1 MVVAAVV
8 GSAVVGAAGSA
19 IAGSQAADATE
30 NAAAQQLAAQRETLA
45 QQERL
50 SAPYRQ
56 FGEQYIPEY
65 NRMMQG
71 AGAQGETARNQMMR
85 LLGIGPQG
93 QLLNPTVM
101 QNALRQTPGYQFAQQ
116 QGNAQTNAQAAAMG
130 LGLSGNT
137 LQALSKFNQGLADQ
151 TYQQQLGNYSNAFQ
165 NMLGN
170 SLAPINIGQAAAA
183 NQASNVGQVGTN
195 MANIYGQQGANQA
208 GIAANTIGGV
218 TGALGQGAQNYMLMN
233 TLQGLQAGGGAG
245 GAAAGGG
252 FTNPGALG
260 INSSML
266 G

>member
-8 GSAVVGAAGSA
+8 GSAVVGAAGSM
-19 IAGSQAADATE
+19 IAGSEAADATE

-56 FGEQYIPEY
+56 FGEAAIPGY
-65 NRMMQG
+65 MQ
-71 AGAQGETARNQMMR
+71 

-93 QLLNPTVM
+93 QRLSPQQISQQLTQM
-101 QNALRQTPGYQFAQQ
+101 PGYQFQLSEGLDA
-116 QGNAQTNAQAAAMG
+116 TKRQAAAMG

-137 LQALSKFNQGLADQ
+137 LQALNKYSQGLAS
-151 TYQQQLGNYSNAFQ
+151 TSYQNQLAN
-165 NMLGN
+165 L
-170 SLAPINIGQAAAA
+170 LAPINIGQASAA
-183 NQASNVGQVGTN
+183 NQAANVGQVGTN
-195 MANIYGQQGANQA
+195 MANIYGAQGDNQA

-218 TGALGQGAQNYMLMN
+218 TGAIGGGVQNYMLMN
-233 TLQGLQAGGGAG
+233 TLQGLQGGGGAVG
-245 GAAAGGG
+245 TGGGG

-260 INSSML
+260 INPSML